1 MQKKVNHMMR
11 CDAMMHTHTHKHKL
25 LNNWITSQ
33 KCLPGLFIFS
43 YQTYI
48 RTHIWDVRECKLAF
62 REFFFCSF
70 HGEKNYPMHWIHS
83 LKFLLLLFGLMFG
96 QQQQPKNKIKI
107 FIPDD
112 SLNDCRFFSYSSS
125 GSFLLFFLGT
135 FTRINT

>member
-1 MQKKVNHMMR
+1 MQPRRIIFPFDCFDMCVCVCVCGKIVNIRMNTLMRRFFNSIFFRFSFSIKNFKMQKKVNHMMR

-70 HGEKNYPMHWIHS
+70 HGGK
-83 LKFLLLLFGLMFG
+83 
-96 QQQQPKNKIKI
+96 KIT
-107 FIPDD
+107 
-112 SLNDCRFFSYSSS
+112 LCT
-125 GSFLLFFLGT
+125 GST
-135 FTRINT
+135 V